1 MVRMK
6 AMLVSLTLLAST
18 ALLAQAAPPNALD
31 KLIREKSPVIAITHV
46 QLLDGT
52 GAAALS
58 DQTVVF
64 DHGTITAVGASA
76 STATP
81 AAAKVIDGTGKTLLP
96 GLVGMHEHLF
106 YSGPSGEQRVFIEQP
121 FSFPQLYLASGVTTA
136 RTTGA
141 MEPYADFNIKQQ
153 VDAGKLAGPE
163 FFLTTP
169 YLDGKPTIIP
179 QMHEVTSPEEA
190 REFVRYWHS
199 VGFTSVKA
207 YFSIHADELKA
218 GIDEAHKLGMKVTG
232 HICTVG
238 YLQAAEL
245 GIDNP
250 EHGPFGAPD
259 VDFYSGKKPESCADA
274 PGQIFRDITAKGD
287 PNGALAKQTIDAL
300 IAHHVALTSTLAVFE
315 GGLRPPM
322 KWMMSRAYALMSDAE
337 WSNVMTDRAF
347 ESAQNERE
355 QMTLSKEMA
364 FELAFFKAGGTMLAG
379 CDPTGDGHIP
389 AGLGDQREMELLI
402 EEGLTPAQAVQVYTS
417 NGAKFLG
424 IADRV
429 GTIAVGKQA
438 DLILLQGDFVKDPT
452 AIEHPEVV
460 FKKGIG
466 YDSQAIYD
474 SLRGQVG
481 LR

>member
-1 MVRMK
+1 MNI
-6 AMLVSLTLLAST
+6 SLTATLLFVA
-18 ALLAQAAPPNALD
+18 AAALAQVPDPLA
-31 KLIREKSPVIAITHV
+31 KLIRESAPAIAVTHV

-52 GAAALS
+52 GAPALA

-64 DHGTITAVGASA
+64 IDGKITAIGAST
-76 STATP
+76 STAP
-81 AAAKVIDGTGKTLLP
+81 PQGAKVIDGSGDTLLP
-96 GLVGMHEHLF
+96 GMVGMHEHLF

-136 RTTGA
+136 RTTGS
-141 MEPYADFNIKQQ
+141 MEPYADINVKAA

-179 QMHEVTSPEEA
+179 QMHEVSGPDEA

-199 VGFTSVKA
+199 VGFTSLKA
-207 YFSIHADELKA
+207 YVSITPDELKA

-232 HICTVG
+232 HLCSVG
-238 YLQAAEL
+238 YEQAVAL
-245 GIDNP
+245 GIDNL

-259 VDFYSGKKPESCADA
+259 IDFYSGKKPENCAA
-274 PGQIFRDITAKGD
+274 QHRQIFRDITAKAD
-287 PNGALAKQTIDAL
+287 PDGAVAKQTIADM

-315 GGLRPPM
+315 GGMRPPIQ
-322 KWMMSRAYALMSDAE
+322 WMMTRSYALMSDAQ

-347 ESAQNERE
+347 ESAHDDME
-355 QMTLSKEMA
+355 QLTLKKEMA
-364 FELAFFKAGGTMLAG
+364 FELAFYRAGGTLLAG
-379 CDPTGDGHIP
+379 CDPTGDGHAL

-402 EEGLTPAQAVQVYTS
+402 EEGLTPAQAVQVYSS

-424 IADRV
+424 IQDRV
-429 GTIAVGKQA
+429 GTIAVGRQA
-438 DLILLQGDFVKDPT
+438 DLILLKGDFVKD
-452 AIEHPEVV
+452 ASVIERPELV
-460 FKKGIG
+460 FKKGVG

-474 SLRGQVG
+474 SLKGQVG